1 MDNFTYSVARCPEHP
16 EEDLKIITLGIQ
28 TPNLPEGM
36 EYPIFDYCPTS
47 KKILY
52 EGKLINIKE
61 YALNMINSMYHK
73 NYKLK
78 DIKVTLDPSKL
89 VGKIE
94 N

>member
-1 MDNFTYSVARCPEHP
+1 MDNFLHSAAKCPEHP
-16 EEDLKIITLGIQ
+16 KAYLKIITLGIQ

-36 EYPIFDYCPTS
+36 GYPVFDYCPTS

-61 YALNMINSMYHK
+61 YALNLVNSMYNK

-78 DIKVTLDPSKL
+78 DIKVTLDLSKL
-89 VGKIE
+89 VKKM